1 MFLKALA
8 LDPKMPLSLAGLG
21 KAYVR
26 KGQVKEAVPY
36 LERAVALQPDSA
48 NIHYQLGQAYLK
60 TGRRAEAKKEMDEA
74 GRLQSEARGKQEERI
89 SGKLPVPEA
98 PGQQP

>member
-1 MFLKALA
+1 
-8 LDPKMPLSLAGLG
+8 
-21 KAYVR
+21 
-26 KGQVKEAVPY
+26 
-36 LERAVALQPDSA
+36 LQPDSA

-74 GRLQSEARGKQEERI
+74 GRLQAEARGKQEERI
-89 SGKLPVPEA
+89 SGKLPAPEA